1 VAAPEDGSKHK
12 RAKSPRYVAENTFA
26 SIKMAAS
33 SIFRFSSTN
42 RQYVGIYRLSS
53 LFPRSTMHQ
62 PAAHLRTIVDQDG
75 AVILDTRNDR
85 MLTLNPTGGY
95 VWNKLQQGRTIEE
108 TISDLARE
116 TGVDPLVVEQD
127 IRNFLDQLRSNHLL
141 ANEITR

>member
-1 VAAPEDGSKHK
+1 
-12 RAKSPRYVAENTFA
+12 
-26 SIKMAAS
+26 
-33 SIFRFSSTN
+33 
-42 RQYVGIYRLSS
+42 
-53 LFPRSTMHQ
+53 MHQ

-95 VWNKLQQGRTIEE
+95 VWNKLQQGRSIEE
-108 TISDLARE
+108 TISDLAHE

-127 IRNFLDQLRSNHLL
+127 IRNFLDQLRSNDLL